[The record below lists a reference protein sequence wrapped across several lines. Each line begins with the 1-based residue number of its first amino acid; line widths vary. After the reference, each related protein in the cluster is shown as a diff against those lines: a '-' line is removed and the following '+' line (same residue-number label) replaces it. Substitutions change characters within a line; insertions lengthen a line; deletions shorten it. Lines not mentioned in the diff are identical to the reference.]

1 MTLHFSNMEKDMVE
15 QSSTVPYS
23 KSTYK
28 EDLNPA
34 LGLTLL
40 TPGLVPILFSY
51 LFTNVRYPYTESQ
64 LLLTVRLIVLFS
76 SYTL

>member
-1 MTLHFSNMEKDMVE
+1 MVE

-28 EDLNPA
+28 EDLNPT

-64 LLLTVRLIVLFS
+64 LLLTVITNCLVFQLHFVMKTMIMQQ
-76 SYTL
+76 